1 MQLAVSDS
9 CTALQGADSYV
20 YSSDLC
26 TITVCRRPVANLEV
40 YESIRDRRTVRENA
54 RSPTSL
60 NRIGTCNGV
69 TKRMQYFEQQSK
81 DLDCER
87 SVGSVD
93 LQLYKVKP

>member
-9 CTALQGADSYV
+9 CTALQRADSYV

-40 YESIRDRRTVRENA
+40 NESAIRDRRIVREKENA

-69 TKRMQYFEQQSK
+69 SVQYFEQQS
-81 DLDCER
+81 
-87 SVGSVD
+87 
-93 LQLYKVKP
+93 